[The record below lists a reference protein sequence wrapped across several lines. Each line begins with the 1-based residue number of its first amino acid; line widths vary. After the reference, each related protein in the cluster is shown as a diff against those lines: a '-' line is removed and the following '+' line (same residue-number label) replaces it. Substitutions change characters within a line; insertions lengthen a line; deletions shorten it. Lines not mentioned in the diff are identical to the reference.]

1 MLHKHGL
8 SILSSGDM
16 RFTFVPKYKIII
28 NFYLSNPTFN
38 LLSIDV
44 FKKIS
49 DALLHFPNLFI
60 RYYITCINVFF
71 KNIVMLSILQN
82 FECKVF
88 LLL

>member
-16 RFTFVPKYKIII
+16 IFTFVPKYKIRI
-28 NFYLSNPTFN
+28 NFYLSNSTFK

-44 FKKIS
+44 FFKIS
-49 DALLHFPNLFI
+49 DALLHFPNSFI
-60 RYYITCINVFF
+60 EYYISCINVFF
-71 KNIVMLSILQN
+71 KNIVMLLILQS

>member
-16 RFTFVPKYKIII
+16 RFTFVPKYKIRI

-44 FKKIS
+44 FLKIS
-49 DALLHFPNLFI
+49 DALLHFPNYLFI
-60 RYYITCINVFF
+60 
-71 KNIVMLSILQN
+71 K
-82 FECKVF
+82 
-88 LLL
+88 